1 MHANQ
6 NKMNSELIEVV
17 RGCVV
22 VVFSLYFVHVF
33 LCGQDRS
40 IETFMHNA
48 YALHACTMTEFNV
61 CSLVK
66 VLIDV

>member
-6 NKMNSELIEVV
+6 NKMNSELIEVA

-33 LCGQDRS
+33 CVGKIDRLKPLC
-40 IETFMHNA
+40 IMPI
-48 YALHACTMTEFNV
+48 YARTMSEFNV

>member
-1 MHANQ
+1 
-6 NKMNSELIEVV
+6 MNSELIEVV

-33 LCGQDRS
+33 CVGKIDRS
-40 IETFMHNA
+40 IETLMHNA
-48 YALHACTMTEFNV
+48 YACTMTEFNV

>member
-6 NKMNSELIEVV
+6 NKMNSELIEVA

-33 LCGQDRS
+33 CVGKIDRLKPLCIMR
-40 IETFMHNA
+40 I
-48 YALHACTMTEFNV
+48 YACTMTEFNV